1 MNDIRTTDRD
11 VNRAIRSWLHEDR
24 HEDVSRVAGAVLD
37 HVETIPQRRAA
48 WLAWRTP
55 TMNKFVTIGLGAAAV
70 VVLSIFIGSQVLG
83 SPGGIG
89 GPGDEPTPTPSIEG
103 PLAGLP
109 LLGTYQSLI
118 KANGF
123 QTDPSIGQWDLRID
137 AQGLTFI
144 KPSGKEFSPGT
155 VNEVTAGEITFA
167 PDFGCPTQRGEAT
180 EGRYRWRLEGTS
192 LIFTEISDSCGER
205 ANTLTQN
212 PWELKP

>member
-83 SPGGIG
+83 SPVGIG

-123 QTDPSIGQWDLRID
+123 KTDPAIGQWDLRID

-144 KPSGKEFSPGT
+144 KPGGKEFSPGT
-155 VNEVTAGEITFA
+155 VNDVTAGEITFA
-167 PDFGCPTQRGEAT
+167 PDFGCPRSE
-180 EGRYRWRLEGTS
+180 EHTS
-192 LIFTEISDSCGER
+192 
-205 ANTLTQN
+205 
-212 PWELKP
+212 ELQSRENLV

>member
-1 MNDIRTTDRD
+1 MNDMRTSDRD

-24 HEDVSRVAGAVLD
+24 HEDASRVAGAVLD
-37 HVETIPQRRAA
+37 QVETIPQRRAG

-70 VVLSIFIGSQVLG
+70 VVLAIFIGSQVLV
-83 SPGGIG
+83 SRDGIG

-123 QTDPSIGQWDLRID
+123 QLDEAGQWDLRID

-144 KPSGKEFSPGT
+144 KPSGKEFSPGA
-155 VNEVTAGEITFA
+155 VNDVTAGEITFA
-167 PDFGCPTQRGEAT
+167 PDFGCPTQSGEAA
-180 EGRYRWRLEGTS
+180 EGRYSWRLDGTS
-192 LIFTEISDSCGER
+192 LIFTKISDSCGER
-205 ANTLTQN
+205 GNALTQK
-212 PWELKP
+212 PWDLKP